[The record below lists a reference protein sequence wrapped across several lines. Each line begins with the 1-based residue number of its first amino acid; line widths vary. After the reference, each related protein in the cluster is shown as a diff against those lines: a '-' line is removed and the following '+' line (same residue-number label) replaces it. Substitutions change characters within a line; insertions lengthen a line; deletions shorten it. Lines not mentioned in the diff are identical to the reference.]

1 MVKTKAK
8 GSLFGLLPNAKG
20 YIAQSILSP
29 FFMVG
34 EVILEV
40 FIPKTMADTLGML
53 NGGNIPAIAD
63 VLLQGLFM
71 VLMAAGSLVCGMLS
85 AYFASVA
92 SVGFS
97 KNIRRSLFYKIQDFS
112 FGNIDKFS
120 TASLVTR
127 CTTDITN
134 VQLFYMQLIRT
145 LVRSPLMFVMATV
158 MAYTMNSELAIVFA
172 VAIPLIVITA
182 AVTLSQ
188 AFPRFRKMLKG
199 YDELNGKVQE
209 NLINIR
215 VVKSFVR
222 EDHEKQNFS
231 EKINNLMNL
240 SISAERIMVF
250 LMPVMQF
257 IMYACKVAIIGI
269 GSSLILDGAS
279 GFDAPKLS
287 AMITYAVQML
297 NSLLM
302 LAMVAASFVTSK
314 ASVGRICEVLNTQS
328 EMSNGSDT
336 QNPSDGSIVFD
347 NVNFSYANDE
357 EKLVLKNINLKINS
371 GETVGII
378 SGTGEGKS
386 TLVQLIPRLYDV
398 DGGAVLVGGKDV
410 RNYDFGTLRDS
421 VSMVLQKNVLFSGS
435 IADNM
440 RWGDVNA
447 TDEQVMAACKKAS
460 AHDFI
465 MSFPQGYDTVLG
477 QGGVNLSGGQ
487 KQRLCIARA
496 LLKNPKIL
504 ILDDST
510 SAVDTKTDEKIRET
524 LTKELTDVTKIIIA
538 QRIASV
544 SSADKIV
551 VLDKGEIVDVGN
563 HKELL
568 DRSLIYREVYTSQ
581 SKEV

>member
-1 MVKTKAK
+1 MVKAKTK
-8 GSLFGLLPNAKG
+8 GSLFDLLANAKG
-20 YIAQSILSP
+20 FVAQSILSP
-29 FFMVG
+29 LFMIG
-34 EVILEV
+34 EVVLEV
-40 FIPKTMADTLGML
+40 FIPKTMAGIV
-53 NGGNIPAIAD
+53 N
-63 VLLQGLFM
+63 LLQAGDIPLMKDILTQGLYM
-71 VLMAAGSLVCGMLS
+71 VLMAAGSLICGMLS
-85 AYFASVA
+85 AYFAAAA

-97 KNIRRSLFYKIQDFS
+97 KNLRRSLFYKIQDFS

-127 CTTDITN
+127 CTTDVSN
-134 VQLFYMQLIRT
+134 VQMAYMQLIRT
-145 LVRSPLMFVMATV
+145 LVRSPLMFVMATL
-158 MAYTMNSELAIVFA
+158 MAFNMNGELAIVFA
-172 VAIPLIVITA
+172 VAIPLIVLTA
-182 AVTLSQ
+182 AITLSK
-188 AFPRFRKMLKG
+188 AFPRFRKMLQG

-222 EDHEKQNFS
+222 EDHEKETFAEN
-231 EKINNLMNL
+231 INRLMGW
-240 SISAERIMVF
+240 SISAERMMVL
-250 LMPVMQF
+250 LMPVMQL
-257 IMYACKVAIIGI
+257 IMYGCKLAIVGF
-269 GSSLILDGAS
+269 GGALVIK
-279 GFDAPKLS
+279 GGLKVGDLS

-302 LAMVAASFVTSK
+302 LAMMAATFVTSK
-314 ASVGRICEVLNTQS
+314 ASIGRICEVLNTRS
-328 EMSNGSDT
+328 EMENGSDKET
-336 QNPSDGSIVFD
+336 PADGSIVFD

-357 EKLVLKNINLKINS
+357 DKLILKNINLKINS
-371 GETVGII
+371 GETVGVI

-398 DGGAVLVGGKDV
+398 DGGAVMVGGKDV
-410 RNYDFGTLRDS
+410 RSYDYGTLRDA
-421 VSMVLQKNVLFSGS
+421 VSMVLQKNVLFSGT
-435 IADNM
+435 IAENM

-447 TDEQVMAACKKAS
+447 TDGQVVDACKKAC

-465 MSFPQGYDTVLG
+465 MSFPNGYDTVLG

-496 LLKNPKIL
+496 LLKNPKI
-504 ILDDST
+504 IIMDDST

-524 LTKELTDVTKIIIA
+524 FANELPDVTKIIIA

-551 VLDKGEIVDVGN
+551 VLDKGEIVDVGS

-568 DRSLIYREVYTSQ
+568 QRSEIYREVYTSQ